1 MAISATSTASPAGD
15 AQSNLDS
22 NHQPWNWWWYHATL
36 LYLANVLPPLM
47 RTMQNERAN
56 HVNWLATERF
66 PLPLFRLVRHG
77 DASAQVRSL
86 AEAPV
91 TLDEQHPLLTIETRC
106 GTVAHILRSSLVAA
120 LAWTNAERRR
130 AFFGCTFVE
139 PEPARIAYVSWRALV
154 GGPDD
159 PELPPQSSGDPESI
173 ESTEQRAR
181 IIRTPSLWDLMEQ
194 SLSFV
199 GGNVCREPESERVI
213 DHDVLHYIGL
223 GEDRAPTAPQP
234 PTLLIV
240 DAIGAPLSYHRAII
254 AIARELADAARAHDA
269 LARPSEAPRSKNWT
283 NTIVLSTAGHIPH
296 GNLTCASQHTD
307 LEDIVFA
314 DAPTT
319 PIERRAFMEAWE
331 RWRSP
336 HIRPRVAAREAKQL
350 LAQVDASLT
359 ALDMAR
365 VETPESRVT
374 YTPDDRADIASF
386 DIECAISA
394 ILRDDMPCASPS
406 QLWRGLSE
414 RLRPEEKRAA
424 RRALIAFFQER
435 SLLAQAP
442 RLDAED
448 FVNAYMLLP
457 DRPLMRFGDLSP
469 SEVISAIHALD
480 NQDTEDLSRS
490 CGKLLADLR
499 SNPLLA
505 SLIFPLVDA
514 QFNPVAFQLLNEPLA
529 MAIIAHDTVAELEKS
544 DDTKVY
550 ANFISIALL
559 MSVPTWT
566 HFIEAVFELL
576 DERIVPGLPRHL
588 LEQTAGY
595 LLAWSVS
602 DGKNVRATY
611 VDLIADAY
619 AGITGKRQSPRDI
632 SKAASRI
639 AELNIDDYID
649 ALVRASLH
657 HTVQM
662 GGTVPGTWL
671 RWVGYGLSEDERA
684 GLSITYPLPGID
696 VVAEHVAYLRSLL
709 DEPIPACDNALRVL
723 RACGLA

>member
-1 MAISATSTASPAGD
+1 MVISATSTTSPAGD
-15 AQSNLDS
+15 ARSSLDP
-22 NHQPWNWWWYHATL
+22 NNQPWNWWWYHGTL

-56 HVNWLATERF
+56 HVDWLATECF

-106 GTVAHILRSSLVAA
+106 GTVAHILRSSLIAA
-120 LAWTNAERRR
+120 LAWANTERRR
-130 AFFGCTFVE
+130 AFFGCTFDE
-139 PEPARIAYVSWRALV
+139 PESARIAYVSWRAIV

-159 PELPPQSSGDPESI
+159 PEIPSQSAGGPESI
-173 ESTEQRAR
+173 ESTEQRVR
-181 IIRTPSLWDLMEQ
+181 VIRTPSLWDLMEQ

-199 GGNVCREPESERVI
+199 GGNVCREPESERFI

-223 GEDRAPTAPQP
+223 GEDRAPTAPHP

-254 AIARELADAARAHDA
+254 AIARELADTAWAHDA
-269 LARPSEAPRSKNWT
+269 LAHPSEASRGRNWT

-296 GNLTCASQHTD
+296 GNLICTSQRTD
-307 LEDIVFA
+307 FEDIVFA

-319 PIERRAFMEAWE
+319 HAERRAFMEAWE

-336 HIRPRVAAREAKQL
+336 HIRPRVAAREAEQRL
-350 LAQVDASLT
+350 TQVDASLAT
-359 ALDMAR
+359 LDMAR

-374 YTPDDRADIASF
+374 YTPDGRADIASF
-386 DIECAISA
+386 DIGCAIGA

-406 QLWRGLSE
+406 QLWHGLSE

-435 SLLAQAP
+435 SLLAHAP

-448 FVNAYMLLP
+448 FVNTYMLLP
-457 DRPLMRFGDLSP
+457 DRPLMRFGNLPP
-469 SEVISAIHALD
+469 SEVISAIHALT

-505 SLIFPLVDA
+505 GLIFPLVDA
-514 QFNPVAFQLLNEPLA
+514 QLNPVAFQLLNEPLA
-529 MAIIAHDTVAELEKS
+529 MAIIAHDTVVELEKS
-544 DDTKVY
+544 DDTEVY
-550 ANFISIALL
+550 TNFISIALL
-559 MSVPTWT
+559 MSIPTWT

-576 DERIVPGLPRHL
+576 DERVVPGLPRHL
-588 LEQTAGY
+588 LEHTAGY

-602 DGKNVRATY
+602 DGKNVRAEY
-611 VDLIADAY
+611 VDMIADAY
-619 AGITGKRQSPRDI
+619 AGATGKKRSPR
-632 SKAASRI
+632 SVSEVASRI
-639 AELNIDDYID
+639 AELNINDYID

-662 GGTVPGTWL
+662 GGTVPGAWL
-671 RWVGYGLSEDERA
+671 RWVGFGLSEDERA
-684 GLSITYPLPGID
+684 GLSITYPLPDDNTI
-696 VVAEHVAYLRSLL
+696 AEHAAYLRSLL
-709 DEPIPACDNALRVL
+709 DKPVPACDNALRVL
-723 RACGLA
+723 RACDLA